1 MLLGHKL
8 MYTLRSLVVMLTLS
22 WGTGWAGEPVKICDD
37 AAGWPPYSYHP
48 VVDGTPD
55 ATKLEGATI
64 ELVAEIF
71 NLIGLDYSI
80 DLLPWKRCLTE
91 VAEYDEKKGYEVFI
105 NGSYNEK
112 RAEKYYLT
120 TPIYYTR
127 RGVFYSEKKFP
138 DKPPI
143 SGTDDLKNFKICGVA
158 GNNYSKYR
166 LSDSDIHSSPKSLEK
181 ALKMLAAGRCDIV
194 PSSIEV
200 AYGHALTGHSIVP
213 SGVEALHLS
222 DLPGSNF
229 HIFVSKTSPR
239 SFELLAKINQAI
251 IILQNNG
258 ESERLFE
265 KYMQRMRKMSDQV
278 APE

>member
-1 MLLGHKL
+1 
-8 MYTLRSLVVMLTLS
+8 MYTLRSLVVILSLS
-22 WGTGWAGEPVKICDD
+22 WGTGWAAEPVKICDD

-48 VVDGTPD
+48 VVGGTPD
-55 ATKLEGATI
+55 KTELEGATI

-71 NLIGLDYSI
+71 NLIGLEYSI

-91 VAEYDEKKGYEVFI
+91 VAEYDKKKGYEVFI

-112 RAEKYYLT
+112 RAETYYVT

-127 RGVFYSEKKFP
+127 RGVFYSEEKFP

-143 SGTDDLKNFKICGVA
+143 TSTDDLKKYKICGVA

-166 LSDSDIHSSPKSLEK
+166 LSDSDIHSFPKSLEK
-181 ALKMLAAGRCDIV
+181 ALKMLAAGRCDVV

-200 AYGHALTGHSIVP
+200 AYGHALTGRSIVP
-213 SGVEALHLS
+213 GGVESLHLS

-239 SFELLAKINQAI
+239 SFELLTRINQAI

-258 ESERLFE
+258 VSDRVFE
-265 KYMQRMRKMSDQV
+265 NYMLRMKKMSDDAASQ
-278 APE
+278 